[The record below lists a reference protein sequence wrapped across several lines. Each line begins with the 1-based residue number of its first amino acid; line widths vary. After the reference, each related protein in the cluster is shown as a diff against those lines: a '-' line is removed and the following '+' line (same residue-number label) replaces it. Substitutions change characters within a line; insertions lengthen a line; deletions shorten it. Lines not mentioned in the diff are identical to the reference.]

1 MWPCAQWIAVVGRE
15 TMAEEQEFYCMK
27 CRKKV
32 KSDKFEKKTLK
43 TKTGERAQL
52 VGICPSCGGKV
63 YKFVKA

>member
-1 MWPCAQWIAVVGRE
+1 
-15 TMAEEQEFYCMK
+15 MAEEFYCMK
-27 CRKKV
+27 DRKKV
-32 KSDKFEKKTLK
+32 QVDKFEKKMLK